1 MKPSKAYILTIDTP
15 LSIEYAKVC
24 SDSCDRVGLKWEYFK
39 GFSNKSIVDAWGH
52 SGVYVPMINAMYG
65 QYLQPNNVQCCTA
78 GHAAIWK
85 KIAEGNEAAI
95 ILEHDAVMLQPVNID
110 VPDDIIAVLGY
121 KLKDI
126 SRYDH
131 VKAGKPRQLLSI
143 DGHEGAHAYVMTP
156 KTAQRLIDEIGQRG
170 ILGNVD
176 NAYFIRGQRTTSVPL
191 AIVDPTPAIGWLRES
206 TLWSESADRNYE
218 FIPSFQQNYK

>member
-1 MKPSKAYILTIDTP
+1 MIPTKAHILKIDTP
-15 LSIEYAKVC
+15 LSNEYAKVC
-24 SDSCDRVGLKWEYFK
+24 SDSCDKVGLKWEYFN
-39 GFSNKSIVDAWGH
+39 GFTNKSIVDAWAS
-52 SGVYVPMINAMYG
+52 SGVYVPMINAMHG
-65 QYLQPNNVQCCTA
+65 QYPQPNNVQCCTA

-85 KIAEGNEAAI
+85 KIAEGDEAAI
-95 ILEHDAVMLQPVNID
+95 VLEHDAVMLQPVDIHI
-110 VPDDIIAVLGY
+110 PDDIIAVLGY

-143 DGHEGAHAYVMTP
+143 NGHEGAHAYAMTP
-156 KTAQRLIDEIGQRG
+156 KTAQHLIDEIGQRG

-176 NAYFIRGQRTTSVPL
+176 NAYFIRGQRSTAVPL
-191 AIVDPTPAIGWLRES
+191 AIMDPTPAIGWLRES